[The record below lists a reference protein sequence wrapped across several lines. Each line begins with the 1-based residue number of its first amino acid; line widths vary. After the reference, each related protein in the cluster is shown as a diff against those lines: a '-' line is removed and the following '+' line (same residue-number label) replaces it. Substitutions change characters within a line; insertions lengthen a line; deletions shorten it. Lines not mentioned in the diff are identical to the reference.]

1 MWVFRSCKTTA
12 MPFYHQ
18 LGKIPPKRHTQFR
31 KEDGTLHYEQ
41 LFGTIGFVGMS
52 SLLYHLH
59 RPTMVKR
66 VGQSVDVRP
75 QAAVE
80 NNLLSRKLE
89 GFQVKPNADYLK
101 SRVPVLFNSDVT
113 ILLSAPS
120 KSMAEDAFYKNSD
133 GDEVVFVHEGAGT
146 LHTML
151 GQIPFSAG
159 DYLVIPR
166 GIIHRFAFDSSANRL
181 FITESAHPVYSPKRY
196 RNHFGQLLEHSP
208 YCERDLR
215 PPSNLETHDAIGSFI
230 IRIKKQGQ
238 LHDYVYASHPF
249 DVVGWDGYHF
259 PYALSIHDFEP
270 ITGRV
275 HQPPPVHQTFETDAF
290 VICSFVPRMYDYHP
304 QSIPAPYNHS
314 NIDSDEVLYYVEG
327 DFMSRT
333 GIDRGYISLHPA
345 GIPHGPHPGTY
356 EGSIGKTKT
365 EELAVMV
372 DTFRPLQVTA
382 QALAIEH
389 PDYHRSWLEP
399 GMNPED

>member
-1 MWVFRSCKTTA
+1 

-66 VGQSVDVRP
+66 VGQSIDVRP

-89 GFQVKPNADYLK
+89 GFQVKPNEDYLK

-215 PPSNLETHDAIGSFI
+215 PPSKLETHDALGSFT

-389 PDYHRSWLEP
+389 PDYHSSWLEP